1 MKDLQRE
8 IVPIVD
14 EDFFIVLN
22 HLNAE
27 FDYPVHYHSEYEINL
42 VMGTDGQRI
51 VGDSIEGFEEMDLAM
66 VGPNIGHAWRGDKVE
81 GNHVITIQFSEAFL
95 DMPIISKRLFRPIR
109 QLLIDAKRGIKFSR
123 AAQMKM
129 KDKIIELTRMQGFQT
144 VLSFFSLLNEMA
156 NSDRY
161 SLVSTHYDASGTLQN
176 TKSRRIAKVCEYM
189 EQHFHDT
196 ICLSD
201 MASLVGMSDTAFS
214 HFFKSK
220 TSMTFIDY
228 LNDMRIAHACQL
240 LSETDQNISEVCYSS
255 GFNNISNFIRMFKKR
270 KQMTPNAYR
279 EFINQML
286 IKY

>member
-22 HLNAE
+22 HPNAE

-95 DMPIISKRLFRPIR
+95 NMSIISKRLFRPIQ
-109 QLLIDAKRGIKFSR
+109 QLLIDAKRGIKFSK

-129 KDKIIELTRMQGFQT
+129 KDEIIELTRMQGFPT

-161 SLVSTHYDASGTLQN
+161 SLVSTHYNASGTLQS

-189 EQHFHDT
+189 EQHFRDT
-196 ICLSD
+196 ICLTD

-220 TSMTFIDY
+220 TNMTFIDY
-228 LNDMRIAHACQL
+228 LNDMRIAYACQL
-240 LSETDQNISEVCYSS
+240 LSETDQTISEVCYNS
-255 GFNNISNFIRMFKKR
+255 GFNNISNFIRMFRKR
-270 KQMTPNAYR
+270 KQLTPNAYR

>member
-22 HLNAE
+22 HPNAE

-66 VGPNIGHAWRGDKVE
+66 VGPNIGHAWRGDKVQ

-95 DMPIISKRLFRPIR
+95 NMPIISKRLFRPIQ
-109 QLLIDAKRGIKFSR
+109 QLLIDSKRGIKFSR

-129 KDKIIELTRMQGFQT
+129 KDEIIELTRMQGFQT

-156 NSDRY
+156 NSNRY
-161 SLVSTHYDASGTLQN
+161 SLVSTHYDASGTLQSA
-176 TKSRRIAKVCEYM
+176 KSRRIAKVCEYM
-189 EQHFHDT
+189 EQHFRDT

-220 TSMTFIDY
+220 TNMTFIDY

-240 LSETDQNISEVCYSS
+240 LSETDQTISEVCYNS

-279 EFINQML
+279 DFINQML

>member
-42 VMGTDGQRI
+42 IMGTDGQRI

-240 LSETDQNISEVCYSS
+240 LSETDQNISEVCYNS

>member
-1 MKDLQRE
+1 MKDLHRE
-8 IVPIVD
+8 IIPIVD
-14 EDFFIVLN
+14 EDLFIVLN
-22 HLNAE
+22 HPNAE

-42 VMGTDGQRI
+42 VMGTSGQRI
-51 VGDSIEGFEEMDLAM
+51 VGDSIEFFEEMDLAM
-66 VGPNIGHAWRGDKVE
+66 IGPNIGHAWRGDRVK
-81 GNHVITIQFSEAFL
+81 GNHVITIQFAEAL
-95 DMPIISKRLFRPIR
+95 LNMPIISKRLFKPIH
-109 QLLIDAKRGIKFSR
+109 QLLVDAKRGVKFSP
-123 AAQMKM
+123 AAQQKM

-144 VLSFFSLLNEMA
+144 VLTFLSLLNEMA

-161 SLVSTHYDASGTLQN
+161 SLVSNHYDASGTLQT

-189 EQHFHDT
+189 EQHFSDN
-196 ICLSD
+196 IYLSD

-220 TSMTFIDY
+220 TNMTFIDY

-240 LSETDQNISEVCYSS
+240 LSETSLTISEVCYNS

-279 EFINQML
+279 DFINQML

>member
-8 IVPIVD
+8 IVPIAD

-95 DMPIISKRLFRPIR
+95 DMPIISKRLFGPIR

-240 LSETDQNISEVCYSS
+240 LSETDQNISEVCYNS

>member
-22 HLNAE
+22 HPNAE

-42 VMGTDGQRI
+42 VMGTNGQRI
-51 VGDSIEGFEEMDLAM
+51 VGDSIEGYEEMDLAM

-123 AAQMKM
+123 AEQMKM

-161 SLVSTHYDASGTLQN
+161 SLVSSHYDASGTLQN

-189 EQHFHDT
+189 EQHFRDT
-196 ICLSD
+196 ICLTD

-220 TSMTFIDY
+220 TNMTFIDY

-240 LSETDQNISEVCYSS
+240 LSETDQTISEICYNS

>member
-240 LSETDQNISEVCYSS
+240 LSETDQNISEVCYNS

>member
-14 EDFFIVLN
+14 EDLFIVLN
-22 HLNAE
+22 HPNAE

-95 DMPIISKRLFRPIR
+95 NMPIISKRLFRPIQ
-109 QLLIDAKRGIKFSR
+109 QLLIDSKRGIKFSK

-129 KDKIIELTRMQGFQT
+129 KDEIIELTRMQGFQT

-156 NSDRY
+156 NSNRY
-161 SLVSTHYDASGTLQN
+161 SLVSTHYDVSGTLQN

-196 ICLSD
+196 ICQSD

-220 TSMTFIDY
+220 TNMTFIDY

-240 LSETDQNISEVCYSS
+240 LSETDQNISEVCYNS

-279 EFINQML
+279 DFINQML

>member
-8 IVPIVD
+8 IVPIAD

-240 LSETDQNISEVCYSS
+240 LSETDQNISEVCYNS

>member
-22 HLNAE
+22 HPNAE

-95 DMPIISKRLFRPIR
+95 NMPIISKRLFRPIQ
-109 QLLIDAKRGIKFSR
+109 QLLIDSKRGIKFSK
-123 AAQMKM
+123 AAQTKM
-129 KDKIIELTRMQGFQT
+129 KDEIIELTRMQGFQT

-161 SLVSTHYDASGTLQN
+161 SLVSTHYDVSGTLQN

-189 EQHFHDT
+189 EQHFRNT
-196 ICLSD
+196 ISLSD

-220 TSMTFIDY
+220 TNMTFIDY

-240 LSETDQNISEVCYSS
+240 LSETDKTISEVCYSS
-255 GFNNISNFIRMFKKR
+255 GFNNISNFIRTFKKR

-279 EFINQML
+279 DFINQML

>member
-8 IVPIVD
+8 IVPIID

-22 HLNAE
+22 HPNAE

-51 VGDSIEGFEEMDLAM
+51 VGDSLEGFEEMDLAM
-66 VGPNIGHAWRGDKVE
+66 VGPNIGHAWRGNKVE
-81 GNHVITIQFSEAFL
+81 GNHVITIQFSETFL

-220 TSMTFIDY
+220 TNMTFIDY

-240 LSETDQNISEVCYSS
+240 LSETDQNISEVCYNS

-279 EFINQML
+279 DFINQML